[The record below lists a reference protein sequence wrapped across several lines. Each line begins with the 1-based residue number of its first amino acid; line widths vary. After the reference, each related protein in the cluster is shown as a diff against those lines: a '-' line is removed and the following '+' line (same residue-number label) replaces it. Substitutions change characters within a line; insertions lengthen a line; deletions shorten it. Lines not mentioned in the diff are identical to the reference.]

1 MNILVNGYL
10 GFMGREVVKLCKS
23 GYRGAELILGVDAF
37 MKGDEQDPVVRSFD
51 DVTDAAMIDCIV
63 DFSHHSCVGAL
74 LDFAV
79 KNNVPTVVATTGH
92 TEEELAIIDRASKKI
107 PVFHSGNMSLGIA
120 LLIELAKKTA
130 AAMPEADIE
139 IVESHHNRKIDAPSG
154 TALMIADAICDVRED
169 ATVNLGRSGHG
180 KRTREEIGV
189 HSIRMGNIVGI
200 HEVMVG
206 TENQTITLKHEAHN
220 RALFAEGA
228 LAAAEF
234 IIGREAGMYDMN
246 SLVSGSPLAK
256 AETLTL

>member
-1 MNILVNGYL
+1 MNILLNGYC
-10 GFMGREVVKLCKS
+10 GFMGREVTKLCKS
-23 GYRGAELILGVDAF
+23 GYRGANLTLGVDAF
-37 MKGDEQDPVVRSFD
+37 ITGDEKDYVVRTFD
-51 DVTDAAMIDCIV
+51 EIEDASAIDCIV
-63 DFSHHSCVGAL
+63 DFSHHTCVNDL
-74 LDFAV
+74 LNFAV
-79 KNNVPTVVATTGH
+79 NNNIPTVVATTGH
-92 TEEELAIIDRASKKI
+92 TSDELTIIKDAAKKI

-120 LLIELAKKTA
+120 LLVELAKKTA

-154 TALMIADAICDVRED
+154 TALMIADAICDVRDD
-169 ATVNLGRSGHG
+169 ATINLGRSGHG

-189 HSIRMGNIVGI
+189 HSIRMGNVVGI

-234 IIGREAGMYDMN
+234 IIGLTPGIYDMN
-246 SLVSGSPLAK
+246 SLVSGKSSDKLD
-256 AETLTL
+256 TVTI

>member
-1 MNILVNGYL
+1 MNILLNGYS
-10 GFMGREVVKLCKS
+10 GFMGREVTKLCKS
-23 GYRGAELILGVDAF
+23 GYRGANLVIGVDAF
-37 MKGDEQDPVVRSFD
+37 MKGDEADKVVKSFD
-51 DVTDAAMIDCIV
+51 EVEDAESIDCIV
-63 DFSHHSCVGAL
+63 DFSHHTCAREL

-79 KNNVPTVVATTGH
+79 KNNIPTVVATTGH
-92 TEEELAIIDRASKKI
+92 TDEELEIIKGASRSI

-234 IIGREAGMYDMN
+234 IIGLTPGIYDMN
-246 SLVSGSPLAK
+246 SLVTGNAAQSTDTV
-256 AETLTL
+256 TL

>member
-1 MNILVNGYL
+1 MNILVNGYS

-23 GYRGAELILGVDAF
+23 GYRGANLIIGVDAF
-37 MKGDEQDPVVRSFD
+37 MKGDETDRVVRSFD
-51 DVTDAAMIDCIV
+51 EVDCAPSIDCIV
-63 DFSHHSCVGAL
+63 DFSHHTCVGEL

-79 KNNVPTVVATTGH
+79 RNNIPTVVATTGH
-92 TEEELAIIDRASKKI
+92 TEDEIQVIKDAAKKI

-139 IVESHHNRKIDAPSG
+139 IVETHHNRKIDAPSG
-154 TALMIADAICDVRED
+154 TALMIADALCEVRDD
-169 ATVNLGRSGHG
+169 ASVNLGRSGHG

-189 HSIRMGNIVGI
+189 HSVRMGNIVGI

-234 IIGREAGMYDMN
+234 IIGLDAGLYDMN
-246 SLVSGSPLAK
+246 SLVGGSK
-256 AETLTL
+256 NEKINTVTL

>member
-1 MNILVNGYL
+1 MNILLNGYT
-10 GFMGREVVKLCKS
+10 GCMGREVVKLCKA
-23 GYRGAELILGVDAF
+23 GYRDSSLVMGVDAF
-37 MKGDEQDPVVRSFD
+37 MKGDEADKVFRTFD
-51 DVTDAAMIDCIV
+51 EIDDASAVDCIV
-63 DFSHHSCVGAL
+63 DFSHHSCAPAL

-79 KNNVPTVVATTGH
+79 KNNIPTVVATTGH
-92 TEEELAIIDRASKKI
+92 TDEELTLIDEASRKI

-154 TALMIADAICDVRED
+154 TALMIADAICELRED

-180 KRTREEIGV
+180 KRTREEIGI

-200 HEVMVG
+200 HEVIVG

-234 IIGREAGMYDMN
+234 IVNLAPGMYDMN
-246 SLVSGSPLAK
+246 SLIEGTSATKVDTV
-256 AETLTL
+256 TL